1 MAPPAWPVE
10 VSGDPEAGGEAGA
23 PTRRSVHSRVCGS
36 PALSSHWW
44 PLPARGWDKARYSG
58 ADASGSVPLS
68 VAWSEMGARLLLLG
82 LSLLL
87 GFLQGEP
94 VQGLW
99 KDLGHWGWVLC
110 ALVGQGEV
118 RSKAPG
124 PNLNLRGDRGPYL
137 LAPLFFLRLCLP
149 SPMLPPL
156 LSLLFPF
163 SFLPSCHFYFTSFPP
178 QFSSDTPQFLKLSCQ
193 EPYICVKGSKEGSL
207 WVAKAVGAV
216 QKDWEDR

>member
-1 MAPPAWPVE
+1 MA
-10 VSGDPEAGGEAGA
+10 SGGERRPGGGRGGWGSHQALCSLQGLWKPSPQLPWAAAPRRGMGGGA
-23 PTRRSVHSRVCGS
+23 
-36 PALSSHWW
+36 
-44 PLPARGWDKARYSG
+44 DKARYSG
-58 ADASGSVPLS
+58 ADASGSVSPS
-68 VAWSEMGARLLLLG
+68 VAWSDMGARLLLLG

-124 PNLNLRGDRGPYL
+124 PNLNLRGHRRLHL

-163 SFLPSCHFYFTSFPP
+163 SPLPTFTSPSFPP
-178 QFSSDTPQFLKLSCQ
+178 QFSSDTPQFLKLSCR